1 MISLPSIK
9 ILTLE
14 RNFIDF
20 FSNQRR
26 ICIGWRNHLCRQSQ
40 HLLETYHYRQPSTN
54 LNRSI
59 ISTQCQIKN
68 HFRSWQ
74 INKIFTLF
82 KRIFKVVRYLCLDW
96 DRFLQ
101 VKKYLRGVDSAS
113 QVSLTTPDYSWTFR
127 LQLLLN
133 IATEEDL
140 NEHEQ
145 IILFEDRSI

>member
-1 MISLPSIK
+1 M
-9 ILTLE
+9 
-14 RNFIDF
+14 
-20 FSNQRR
+20 
-26 ICIGWRNHLCRQSQ
+26 
-40 HLLETYHYRQPSTN
+40 
-54 LNRSI
+54 
-59 ISTQCQIKN
+59 
-68 HFRSWQ
+68 
-74 INKIFTLF
+74 F